1 MVLSGSFRPTID
13 RYVVFYCQLF
23 EFLFQARFVE
33 SESPLASSVGYSF
46 IENKESTVYLSF
58 QNVPKD
64 KIPLVAPELKT
75 VLQEI
80 VSGKVV
86 WDRSRMSTVIQRRI
100 SEQMSQAEM
109 SKRRNLKQIKKK
121 YQELV
126 TGFFGIEW
134 LTNV

>member
-1 MVLSGSFRPTID
+1 M
-13 RYVVFYCQLF
+13 FYCQLF
-23 EFLFQARFVE
+23 EFQARFVE

-80 VSGKVV
+80 VSGKVA

-121 YQELV
+121 YQELIA
-126 TGFFGIEW
+126 GFFGIER

>member
-1 MVLSGSFRPTID
+1 M
-13 RYVVFYCQLF
+13 FYCQLF

>member
-1 MVLSGSFRPTID
+1 M
-13 RYVVFYCQLF
+13 FYCELF

-80 VSGKVV
+80 VSGKVA

-121 YQELV
+121 YPELIA
-126 TGFFGIEW
+126 GFFGIER

>member
-1 MVLSGSFRPTID
+1 M
-13 RYVVFYCQLF
+13 FYCQLF

-80 VSGKVV
+80 VSGKVA

-121 YQELV
+121 YPELIA
-126 TGFFGIEW
+126 GFFGIER

>member
-1 MVLSGSFRPTID
+1 M
-13 RYVVFYCQLF
+13 FYCQLF

-121 YQELV
+121 YPEFIAR
-126 TGFFGIEW
+126 FFGIER
-134 LTNV
+134 LTFHFEKIQ

>member
-1 MVLSGSFRPTID
+1 M
-13 RYVVFYCQLF
+13 FYCELF

-80 VSGKVV
+80 VSGKVA

-121 YQELV
+121 YPEFIAR
-126 TGFFGIEW
+126 FFGIER